1 MASASRSKTEAARA
15 ALDVATLPVN
25 KHPSSLRG
33 AEGDAA
39 IHLQVAAARWIASS
53 LRSSQ

>member
-1 MASASRSKTEAARA
+1 M
-15 ALDVATLPVN
+15 P
-25 KHPSSLRG
+25 SLRG

-39 IHLQVAAARWIASS
+39 IHLMAATRKWIAAS

>member
-1 MASASRSKTEAARA
+1 MQKGRSESSGLFVLLASI
-15 ALDVATLPVN
+15 P
-25 KHPSSLRG
+25 PSLRG

-39 IHLQVAAARWIASS
+39 IHSANLERRVLWIAAS